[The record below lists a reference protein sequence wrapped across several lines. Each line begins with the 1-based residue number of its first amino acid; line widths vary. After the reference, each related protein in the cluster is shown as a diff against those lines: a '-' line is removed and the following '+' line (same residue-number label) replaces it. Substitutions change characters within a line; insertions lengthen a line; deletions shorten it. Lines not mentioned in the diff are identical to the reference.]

1 MAAKKAPKVDAI
13 VEPSKAE
20 RIQGVMDLINKRSK
34 GTVQIKPANQY
45 IQPYMTK
52 RIPTG
57 LLSLD
62 VELRGGFPCGGISQI
77 AGPKNSGKSYLCWQM
92 VRQLQAMLGD
102 KMSVLLAMTEMRA
115 DKQQA
120 KLAGVKI
127 AFADADI
134 ASMNRARLKSG
145 MPEYT
150 PDEVEFLKEQVG
162 EIEEMHGESAEALFD
177 GVLTAVESNAFH
189 LIIIDSFG
197 SIMSAAES
205 EADSLSQKTY
215 GGSAAVTSQFLR
227 KLTSLLTMDDQYGTA
242 RDVCVIGINQI
253 RDAIGDPHKEF
264 RSPGG
269 RALEHAK
276 FVDLFVSSGA
286 QRADEGV
293 KVFTPNG
300 IKDKFVQYGKDVNW
314 RIEKGKAGI
323 HEGGKGAYIYDFRT
337 NQADFVL
344 DTLVAGVNANVIET
358 SGAWITIPN
367 PSGGD
372 PLLKICGKDA
382 FVDALN
388 QDAKKA
394 AEDGQYDNSL
404 MMYVRKKVFEHHGI
418 DISYEWSG

>member
-1 MAAKKAPKVDAI
+1 MAAKKAPKVDSI
-13 VEPSKAE
+13 VEPAKAE

-34 GTVQIKPANQY
+34 GKVQIKPASQ
-45 IQPYMTK
+45 ISQPYMTK

-77 AGPKNSGKSYLCWQM
+77 AGPKNSGKSYLTWQM
-92 VRQLQAMLGD
+92 VRQLQAMLGE

-127 AFADADI
+127 AFSDADI
-134 ASMNRARLKSG
+134 SSMNRARLKSG
-145 MPEYT
+145 LPGFTEQ
-150 PDEVEFLKEQVG
+150 EIFWLKEQVG
-162 EIEEMHGESAEALFD
+162 SIEEMHGESAEDLFD
-177 GVLTAVESNAFH
+177 GVITAVESNAFH
-189 LIIIDSFG
+189 LIVIDSFG
-197 SIMSAAES
+197 SIMSAAEA

-227 KLTSLLTMDDQYGTA
+227 KLTALLTMDDQYGSA

-276 FVDLFVSSGA
+276 FVDLFVASGA

-293 KVFTPNG
+293 KVFTSNG
-300 IKDKFVQYGKDVNW
+300 MKDKFVQYGKDVNW

-323 HEGGKGAYIYDFRT
+323 HEGGKGSYVYDFRT
-337 NQADFVL
+337 NQADFAL
-344 DTLVAGVNANVIET
+344 DTLVAGVNAGVIET
-358 SGAWITIPN
+358 AGAWITVPN
-367 PSGGD
+367 LAGGD

-382 FVDALN
+382 FVEALVA
-388 QDAKKA
+388 DAKAKA
-394 AEDGQYDNSL
+394 DSDDYGNSL

-418 DISYEWSG
+418 DISYEWDQ